1 MSHNSLCPAVTLL
14 SAYPPLLLSFLLSL
28 LLLLLL
34 LQLLLRFLFSSLLL
48 LPPLS
53 SLFFLSIPASP
64 VYTADIWLLPR
75 CLPSRIAAT
84 QTRPSLFPARCL
96 DRLFFSRIHARV
108 TRFYTRRIRYSITF
122 NLCKYPSVH
131 TCFQGVNLQ
140 ASTVSETVMLEVE
153 QEDVSKT
160 LFRN

>member
-14 SAYPPLLLSFLLSL
+14 SAYPPLLLSFLLY

-140 ASTVSETVMLEVE
+140 ANTVSETVMLEVE